1 MICCC
6 RQGGANAAADKKKE
20 QEEEIDIDL
29 NDPDVEKAALKI
41 QAQFKG
47 FKGRKSKSSTEES
60 KVSWLLKQTSYY
72 IHVDLVLTLGT
83 STNWKNHDCSSIN

>member
-6 RQGGANAAADKKKE
+6 RQGGANAAEDKKKE

-60 KVSWLLKQTSYY
+60 KVSRLLKQTSYY
-72 IHVDLVLTLGT
+72 IDLVLTLGT
-83 STNWKNHDCSSIN
+83 STNWKKT

>member
-6 RQGGANAAADKKKE
+6 RQQGANAAADKKKE

-47 FKGRKSKSSTEES
+47 FKGRKSKPSTEES

-72 IHVDLVLTLGT
+72 IPGT
-83 STNWKNHDCSSIN
+83 CRSSSYIGDQYKLEKS